1 MLVTKDEIKAMI
13 CDYRE
18 TNSITRKKC
27 EGFLSTMLLGN
38 GSRINLRHEDGFPQM
53 SVNYDG
59 GNHPEFHSNVFSDV
73 YSVFNKDGKIYV
85 EIEDDNEYDI
95 DNLST
100 EELVGICELI
110 Y

>member
-13 CDYRE
+13 CDYNE

-27 EGFLSTMLLGN
+27 KGFLSTMLLGD
-38 GSRINLRHEDGFPQM
+38 GSRINLLHEDGFVKM
-53 SVNYDG
+53 CVSYDG
-59 GNHPEFHSNVFSDV
+59 GNHPEYNSNVFSDV
-73 YSVFNKDGKIYV
+73 YSVFNKDGKIYL
-85 EIEDDNEYDI
+85 ETEDTDEYDI

-100 EELVGICELI
+100 DELVGICELI

>member
-18 TNSITRKKC
+18 TESITREKC
-27 EGFLSTMLLGN
+27 KGFLSTMLLGD
-38 GSRINLRHEDGFPQM
+38 GSRINLLHEDGFVQM
-53 SVNYDG
+53 CVNYDG

-85 EIEDDNEYDI
+85 EIEDDDEYDI
-95 DNLST
+95 NNLST
-100 EELVGICELI
+100 DELVGICELI

>member
-18 TNSITRKKC
+18 TNRITRKKC
-27 EGFLSTMLLGN
+27 KEFLSTMLLGN
-38 GSRINLRHEDGFPQM
+38 GSCIDLLHEKGHVQM

-59 GNHPEFHSNVFSDV
+59 GNHPEYNTNVFSNV

-85 EIEDDNEYDI
+85 EIEDDDEYDI
-95 DNLST
+95 NNLST
-100 EELVGICELI
+100 DELVGICELI